1 MEYREKYEEWLSN
14 PYFDEAT
21 KEELRAI
28 VLRSAGVLG
37 VQITEEALDARY
49 GVPRTERDGEEHLL
63 VTDFGYREWD
73 SSNAPARL
81 LGEHIRKCE
90 ACGIRNHAFVGS
102 IILRETLEKKEM
114 KESFLFT
121 KIPENIWADEWCKR
135 EDVRRKP
142 AGTFASVMHKG
153 PYNSFGKSIEKLL
166 RSADLEFHHLIDC
179 KAYVYLWKQH
189 PLAGEAS
196 ISFEQLQEYPCLAF
210 EQGDNS
216 SFYLAEEILS
226 TNEYPRLIRAND
238 RATMLNLMV
247 GLNGYT
253 LCSGIICE
261 ELNGNE
267 FAAVPFRDDERN
279 PNSVMEIG
287 YIVKKHMMLS
297 DMGERYIQ
305 ALEEYLRQE

>member
-1 MEYREKYEEWLSN
+1 MNTEQLLTTGQFASLCGTTKETLFHYDRIGILKPDRVGNNGYLYYTAVQFYDFDLIQTMKYTGSSLEDIRKCIRNFDTGYFLEMFREKQRRI
-14 PYFDEAT
+14 
-21 KEELRAI
+21 KEEQKKLEE
-28 VLRSAGVLG
+28 LSGFMQEL

-153 PYNSFGKSIEKLL
+153 PYNSFGKSIEKLMKFIERESL
-166 RSADLEFHHLIDC
+166 KIAGDC
-179 KAYVYLWKQH
+179 YVYDMISYIAG
-189 PLAGEAS
+189 AGEEDYVVK
-196 ISFEQLQEYPCLAF
+196 IK
-210 EQGDNS
+210 
-216 SFYLAEEILS
+216 
-226 TNEYPRLIRAND
+226 
-238 RATMLNLMV
+238 
-247 GLNGYT
+247 
-253 LCSGIICE
+253 
-261 ELNGNE
+261 
-267 FAAVPFRDDERN
+267 VP
-279 PNSVMEIG
+279 
-287 YIVKKHMMLS
+287 VKTV
-297 DMGERYIQ
+297 
-305 ALEEYLRQE
+305 

>member
-1 MEYREKYEEWLSN
+1 MNTEQLLTTGQFASLCGTTKETLFHYDRIGILKPDRVGNNGYRYYTAVQFYDFDLIQTMKYTGSSLEDIRKCIRNFDTGYFLEMFREKQRRI
-14 PYFDEAT
+14 
-21 KEELRAI
+21 KEEQKKLEE
-28 VLRSAGVLG
+28 LSGFMQEL

-153 PYNSFGKSIEKLL
+153 PYNSFGKSIEKLMKFIERESL
-166 RSADLEFHHLIDC
+166 KIAGDC
-179 KAYVYLWKQH
+179 YVYDMISYIAG
-189 PLAGEAS
+189 AGEEDYVVK
-196 ISFEQLQEYPCLAF
+196 IK
-210 EQGDNS
+210 
-216 SFYLAEEILS
+216 
-226 TNEYPRLIRAND
+226 
-238 RATMLNLMV
+238 
-247 GLNGYT
+247 
-253 LCSGIICE
+253 
-261 ELNGNE
+261 
-267 FAAVPFRDDERN
+267 VP
-279 PNSVMEIG
+279 
-287 YIVKKHMMLS
+287 VKTV
-297 DMGERYIQ
+297 
-305 ALEEYLRQE
+305 

>member
-1 MEYREKYEEWLSN
+1 MNTEQLLTTGQFASLCGTTKETLFHYDRIGILKPDRVGNNGYRYYTAVQFYDFDLIQTMKYTGSSLEDIRKCIRNFDTGYFLEMFREKQRRI
-14 PYFDEAT
+14 
-21 KEELRAI
+21 KEEQKKLEE
-28 VLRSAGVLG
+28 LSGFMQEL

-153 PYNSFGKSIEKLL
+153 PYNSFGKSIEKLMKFIERESL
-166 RSADLEFHHLIDC
+166 KIAWDC
-179 KAYVYLWKQH
+179 YVYDMISYIAG
-189 PLAGEAS
+189 AGEEDYVVK
-196 ISFEQLQEYPCLAF
+196 IK
-210 EQGDNS
+210 
-216 SFYLAEEILS
+216 
-226 TNEYPRLIRAND
+226 
-238 RATMLNLMV
+238 
-247 GLNGYT
+247 
-253 LCSGIICE
+253 
-261 ELNGNE
+261 
-267 FAAVPFRDDERN
+267 VP
-279 PNSVMEIG
+279 
-287 YIVKKHMMLS
+287 VKTV
-297 DMGERYIQ
+297 
-305 ALEEYLRQE
+305 

>member
-1 MEYREKYEEWLSN
+1 MNTEQLLTTGQFASLCGTTKETLFHYDRIGILKPDRVGNNGYRYYTAVQFYDFDLIQTMKYTGSSLEDIRKCIRNFDTGYFLEMFREKQRRI
-14 PYFDEAT
+14 
-21 KEELRAI
+21 KEEQKKLEE
-28 VLRSAGVLG
+28 LSGFMQEL

-102 IILRETLEKKEM
+102 IILRETLAKKEM

-153 PYNSFGKSIEKLL
+153 PYNSFGKSIEELMKFIE
-166 RSADLEFHHLIDC
+166 RASLEIAGDC
-179 KAYVYLWKQH
+179 YVYDMISYIAG
-189 PLAGEAS
+189 AGEEDYVVK
-196 ISFEQLQEYPCLAF
+196 IK
-210 EQGDNS
+210 
-216 SFYLAEEILS
+216 
-226 TNEYPRLIRAND
+226 
-238 RATMLNLMV
+238 
-247 GLNGYT
+247 
-253 LCSGIICE
+253 
-261 ELNGNE
+261 
-267 FAAVPFRDDERN
+267 VP
-279 PNSVMEIG
+279 
-287 YIVKKHMMLS
+287 VKTV
-297 DMGERYIQ
+297 
-305 ALEEYLRQE
+305 

>member
-1 MEYREKYEEWLSN
+1 MNTEQLLTTGQFASLCGTTKETLFHYDRIGILKPDRVGNNGYRYYTAVQFYDFDLIQTMKYTGSSLEDIRKCIRNFDTGYFLEMFREKQRRI
-14 PYFDEAT
+14 
-21 KEELRAI
+21 KEEQKKLEE
-28 VLRSAGVLG
+28 LSGFMQEL

-63 VTDFGYREWD
+63 VTDFGYRGRD

-153 PYNSFGKSIEKLL
+153 PYNSFGKSIEKLMKFIERESL
-166 RSADLEFHHLIDC
+166 KIAGDC
-179 KAYVYLWKQH
+179 YVYDMISYIAG
-189 PLAGEAS
+189 AGEEDYVVK
-196 ISFEQLQEYPCLAF
+196 IK
-210 EQGDNS
+210 
-216 SFYLAEEILS
+216 
-226 TNEYPRLIRAND
+226 
-238 RATMLNLMV
+238 
-247 GLNGYT
+247 
-253 LCSGIICE
+253 
-261 ELNGNE
+261 
-267 FAAVPFRDDERN
+267 VP
-279 PNSVMEIG
+279 
-287 YIVKKHMMLS
+287 VKTV
-297 DMGERYIQ
+297 
-305 ALEEYLRQE
+305 

>member
-1 MEYREKYEEWLSN
+1 MNTEQLLTTGQFASLCGTTKETLFHYDRIGILKPDRVGNNGYRYYTAVQFYDFDLIQTMKYTGSSLEDIRKCIRNFDTGYFLEMFREKQRRI
-14 PYFDEAT
+14 
-21 KEELRAI
+21 KEEQKKLEE
-28 VLRSAGVLG
+28 LSGFMQEL

-142 AGTFASVMHKG
+142 AGTFASVMHTG
-153 PYNSFGKSIEKLL
+153 PYNSFGKSIEKLMKFIERESL
-166 RSADLEFHHLIDC
+166 KIAGDC
-179 KAYVYLWKQH
+179 YVYDMISYIAG
-189 PLAGEAS
+189 AGEEDYVVK
-196 ISFEQLQEYPCLAF
+196 IK
-210 EQGDNS
+210 
-216 SFYLAEEILS
+216 
-226 TNEYPRLIRAND
+226 
-238 RATMLNLMV
+238 
-247 GLNGYT
+247 
-253 LCSGIICE
+253 
-261 ELNGNE
+261 
-267 FAAVPFRDDERN
+267 VP
-279 PNSVMEIG
+279 
-287 YIVKKHMMLS
+287 VKTV
-297 DMGERYIQ
+297 
-305 ALEEYLRQE
+305 

>member
-1 MEYREKYEEWLSN
+1 MNTEQLLTTGQFASLCGTTKETLFHYDRIGILKPDRVGNNGYRYYTAVQFYDFDLIQTMKYTGSSLEDIRKCIRNFDTGYFLEMFREKQRRI
-14 PYFDEAT
+14 
-21 KEELRAI
+21 KEEQKKLEE
-28 VLRSAGVLG
+28 LSGFMQEL

-90 ACGIRNHAFVGS
+90 ACSIRNHAFVGS

-153 PYNSFGKSIEKLL
+153 PYNSFGKSIEKLMKFIERESL
-166 RSADLEFHHLIDC
+166 KIAGDC
-179 KAYVYLWKQH
+179 YVYDMISYIAG
-189 PLAGEAS
+189 AGEEDYVVK
-196 ISFEQLQEYPCLAF
+196 IK
-210 EQGDNS
+210 
-216 SFYLAEEILS
+216 
-226 TNEYPRLIRAND
+226 
-238 RATMLNLMV
+238 
-247 GLNGYT
+247 
-253 LCSGIICE
+253 
-261 ELNGNE
+261 
-267 FAAVPFRDDERN
+267 VP
-279 PNSVMEIG
+279 
-287 YIVKKHMMLS
+287 VKTV
-297 DMGERYIQ
+297 
-305 ALEEYLRQE
+305 